1 MIGYQDFLNKV
12 LEIERENP
20 DYSLGH
26 YGDNGLCDCIGLVI
40 GAVKRCGGVWKGTH
54 GTNYAVRNAMNNFRP
69 FNQMDLKLGDLVY
82 KSRDKND
89 PSWSLPSKYYQDN
102 RQADMNDYYHVG
114 IVLSVNPLT
123 IIHCTNPK
131 IKRDAKQGQWKWVG
145 ELNYLDYE
153 NSNKEERSMNPNAV
167 VIAANGYPVKYRM
180 SPSTSADIVG
190 KLNVGTRIE
199 VVATS
204 LEWSE
209 IHVDNTER
217 TYFMM
222 NKFIKPDPTE
232 MQQPGLSMDDVTSLV
247 DGLNEKIDAVISKLD
262 TLIDGLLITEDPSD
276 FEGGHG

>member
-1 MIGYQDFLNKV
+1 MINFHDFLNKV

-26 YGDNGLCDCIGLVI
+26 YGENGLCDCIGLVI
-40 GAVKRCGGVWKGTH
+40 GAVRRCGGVWKGTH
-54 GTNYAVRNAMNNFRP
+54 GTNYAVRNVMKNFRP
-69 FNQMDLKLGDLVY
+69 FNQMDLKIGDLVY

-89 PSWSLPSKYYQDN
+89 PSWSLPSKYYQGND
-102 RQADMNDYYHVG
+102 QSDMNDYYHVG
-114 IVLSVNPLT
+114 VVLSVYPLT
-123 IIHCTNPK
+123 IVHCTSPK
-131 IKRDAKQGQWKWVG
+131 IKRDDKQGQWKWAG

-153 NSNKEERSMNPNAV
+153 NSSKEERVMSPNAV
-167 VIAANGYPVKYRM
+167 VIAANGYPVKYRV

-209 IHVDNTER
+209 IHVDNTDR

-222 NKFIKPDPTE
+222 NKFIKPDPMET
-232 MQQPGLSMDDVTSLV
+232 QQPGPSMADVTILV
-247 DGLNEKIDAVISKLD
+247 KGLGEKIDSVSEKLD
-262 TLIDGLLITEDPSD
+262 VLINGLLITDDSVD
-276 FEGGHG
+276 NEGGHG